1 MRDVDPRRPTAF
13 TMFALSDKQALE
25 IEEARAQLRIEDDRL
40 DSLIKVWLQGLTG
53 HLEKTTGRALI
64 YQRCLSL
71 YSQFSEEMFL
81 PIAPVVV
88 VESITYK
95 DNQGQRQA
103 FDHTQ
108 FDIVQNST
116 RARLVL
122 REDAVLPE
130 TIHKDQEIE
139 VLYKCG
145 YGSDSSQIP
154 ADLRLYLMMRLVE
167 QFDSASN
174 GSAPAQTSFADYL
187 LEPYRVFQA
196 G

>member
-1 MRDVDPRRPTAF
+1 MRDIDPRLPTAF

-25 IEEARAQLRIEDDRL
+25 IEEARAQLRIDDDRL

-53 HLEKTTGRALI
+53 HLEKTIGRALI
-64 YQRCLSL
+64 YQRCLSS
-71 YSQFSEEMFL
+71 YCHFSEEMFL
-81 PIAPVVV
+81 RVAPVVL
-88 VESITYK
+88 VESMTYK
-95 DNQGQRQA
+95 NNQGQRQV

-108 FDIVQNST
+108 FEIVQNST

-122 REDAVLPE
+122 REGGVLPE
-130 TIHKDQEIE
+130 ASHNDQEIE
-139 VLYKCG
+139 VVYKCG
-145 YGSDSSQIP
+145 YGSDASQVP

-187 LEPYRVFQA
+187 LEPYRVLQA